1 MNEPDIYI
9 GIMSGTSID
18 CVDAVAVT
26 FSDGKINIIGSH
38 SESISAQLKLDILCL
53 CEPGTDSI
61 ALYAETDNILGEL
74 FARAALNLMTQ
85 LDIKPSQVAA
95 IGSHGQTVRHQPP
108 TKVNGFSLQIGN
120 PNLIAA
126 RTKCAVVAD
135 FRRAD
140 MALGGQGAPLV
151 PAFHQRF
158 FHEENSHRVIINIG
172 GIANVTLLGG
182 KDQCSGFDTGPG
194 NMLLDAWCFK
204 HKAQIYDD
212 KGAWAAT
219 GNISK
224 PLLNRLKKHPF
235 FSMEAPKSTG
245 REDFNLLW
253 LEQQPGALSLK
264 PEDVQATLTA
274 LTAETIADAIAD
286 LTQSFDD
293 IFICGGGVFNTQLI
307 NHLNQSLCESH
318 QSAVKSTLDIG
329 LDPKWV
335 EACAFAWLAGRRI
348 ENKTGNLPAVTGASQ
363 PAVLGGLYLP

>member
-26 FSDGKINIIGSH
+26 FGDGKISVMGSH
-38 SESISAQLKLDILCL
+38 SEPISAQLKLDILCL
-53 CEPGTDSI
+53 CQPGTDSI

-74 FARAALNLMTQ
+74 FAQTALELMTQ
-85 LDIKPSQVAA
+85 LNIKSSQVAA
-95 IGSHGQTVRHQPP
+95 IGSHGQTIRHQPP

-126 RTKCAVVAD
+126 RTRCPVVAD

-158 FHEENSHRVIINIG
+158 FHEKNRHRVIINIG
-172 GIANVTLLGG
+172 GIANVTLLSGN
-182 KDQCSGFDTGPG
+182 DQCSGFDTGPG

-204 HKAQIYDD
+204 HRAQIYDD

-224 PLLNRLKKHPF
+224 PLLNQLKKHPF
-235 FSMEAPKSTG
+235 FSIKAPKSTG

-253 LEQQPGALSLK
+253 LEQQIGTFSLK
-264 PEDVQATLTA
+264 PEDVKL
-274 LTAETIADAIAD
+274 
-286 LTQSFDD
+286 
-293 IFICGGGVFNTQLI
+293 
-307 NHLNQSLCESH
+307 
-318 QSAVKSTLDIG
+318 
-329 LDPKWV
+329 
-335 EACAFAWLAGRRI
+335 R
-348 ENKTGNLPAVTGASQ
+348 
-363 PAVLGGLYLP
+363 

>member
-18 CVDAVAVT
+18 SVDAVAVT
-26 FSDGKINIIGSH
+26 FGDGKISVMGSH

-53 CEPGTDSI
+53 CQPGTDSI

-74 FARAALNLMTQ
+74 FAQTALELMTQ
-85 LDIKPSQVAA
+85 LNIKSSQVAA
-95 IGSHGQTVRHQPP
+95 IGSHGQTIRHQPP

-126 RTKCAVVAD
+126 RTRCPVVGD

-158 FHEENSHRVIINIG
+158 FHEKNRHRVIINIG
-172 GIANVTLLGG
+172 GIANVTLLSGN
-182 KDQCSGFDTGPG
+182 DQCSGFDTGPG

-204 HKAQIYDD
+204 HRAQIYDHE
-212 KGAWAAT
+212 GAWAAT

-224 PLLNRLKKHPF
+224 PLLNQLKKHPF
-235 FSMEAPKSTG
+235 FSLQAPKSTG

-253 LEQQPGALSLK
+253 LEQQIGTFSLK
-264 PEDVQATLTA
+264 PEDVQATLTV

-293 IFICGGGVFNTQLI
+293 IFVCGGGVFNTQLM
-307 NHLNQSLCESH
+307 NQLNQSLYESH
-318 QSAVKSTLDIG
+318 QPAVKSTLNIG

-335 EACAFAWLAGRRI
+335 EACAFAWLAKRRI
-348 ENKTGNLPAVTGASQ
+348 ENKTGNVPAVTGASQ
-363 PAVLGGLYLP
+363 HVVLGGLYLP

>member
-1 MNEPDIYI
+1 MNKPDIYI

-26 FSDGKINIIGSH
+26 FNGKKISILGSH
-38 SESISAQLKLDILCL
+38 SKSISAQLKLDILCL
-53 CEPGTDSI
+53 CQPGTDSI

-74 FARAALNLMTQ
+74 FAQTALDLMTQ
-85 LDIKPSQVAA
+85 LHIKPSQVAA
-95 IGSHGQTVRHQPP
+95 IGSHGQTIRHQPP
-108 TKVNGFSLQIGN
+108 TKANGFSLQIGN

-126 RTKCAVVAD
+126 RTRCPVVAD

-158 FHEENSHRVIINIG
+158 FHEKN
-172 GIANVTLLGG
+172 
-182 KDQCSGFDTGPG
+182 CFDTGPG
-194 NMLLDAWCFK
+194 NILLDAWCFK
-204 HKAQIYDD
+204 HRAQIYDD

-224 PLLNRLKKHPF
+224 PLLNQLKKHPF
-235 FSMEAPKSTG
+235 FSTKAPKSTG

-253 LEQQPGALSLK
+253 LEQQIGTFSLK

-274 LTAETIADAIAD
+274 LTAETIGAAIED

-293 IFICGGGVFNTQLI
+293 IFVCGGGVFNTQLM
-307 NHLNQSLCESH
+307 NQLNQSLYESN
-318 QSAVKSTLDIG
+318 QPAVKSTLNIG

-335 EACAFAWLAGRRI
+335 EACAFAWLAERRI
-348 ENKTGNLPAVTGASQ
+348 ESKTGNIPAVTGASQ
-363 PAVLGGLYLP
+363 HAVLGGLYLP

>member
-26 FSDGKINIIGSH
+26 FGDGKISVIGSH
-38 SESISAQLKLDILCL
+38 SEPISAQLKLDILCL
-53 CEPGTDSI
+53 CQPGTDSI

-74 FARAALNLMTQ
+74 FAQTALELMTQ
-85 LDIKPSQVAA
+85 LNIKSSQVAA
-95 IGSHGQTVRHQPP
+95 IGSHGQTIRHQPP

-126 RTKCAVVAD
+126 RTRCPVVGD

-158 FHEENSHRVIINIG
+158 FHEKNRHRVIINIG
-172 GIANVTLLGG
+172 GIANVTLLSGN
-182 KDQCSGFDTGPG
+182 DQCSGFDTGPG

-204 HKAQIYDD
+204 HRAQIYDHE
-212 KGAWAAT
+212 GAWAAT

-224 PLLNRLKKHPF
+224 PLLNQLKKHPF
-235 FSMEAPKSTG
+235 FSLQAPKSTG

-253 LEQQPGALSLK
+253 LEQQIGTFSLK
-264 PEDVQATLTA
+264 PEDVQATLTV

-293 IFICGGGVFNTQLI
+293 IFVCGGGVFNTQLM
-307 NHLNQSLCESH
+307 NQLNQSLYESH
-318 QSAVKSTLDIG
+318 QPAVKSTLNIG

-335 EACAFAWLAGRRI
+335 EACAFAWLAKRRI
-348 ENKTGNLPAVTGASQ
+348 ENKTGNVPAVTGASQ
-363 PAVLGGLYLP
+363 HAVLGGLYLP

>member
-158 FHEENSHRVIINIG
+158 FHAENSHRVIINIG

-235 FSMEAPKSTG
+235 FSMEAPKY
-245 REDFNLLW
+245 R
-253 LEQQPGALSLK
+253 PR
-264 PEDVQATLTA
+264 
-274 LTAETIADAIAD
+274 
-286 LTQSFDD
+286 
-293 IFICGGGVFNTQLI
+293 
-307 NHLNQSLCESH
+307 
-318 QSAVKSTLDIG
+318 G
-329 LDPKWV
+329 L
-335 EACAFAWLAGRRI
+335 
-348 ENKTGNLPAVTGASQ
+348 
-363 PAVLGGLYLP
+363 

>member
-26 FSDGKINIIGSH
+26 FGDGKISVMGSH
-38 SESISAQLKLDILCL
+38 SEPISAQLKLDILCL
-53 CEPGTDSI
+53 CQPGTDSI

-74 FARAALNLMTQ
+74 FAQTALELMTQ
-85 LDIKPSQVAA
+85 LNIKPSQVAA
-95 IGSHGQTVRHQPP
+95 IGSHGQTIRHQPP

-126 RTKCAVVAD
+126 RTRCPVVGD

-158 FHEENSHRVIINIG
+158 FHEKNRHRVIINIG
-172 GIANVTLLGG
+172 GIANVTLLSGN
-182 KDQCSGFDTGPG
+182 DQCSGFDTGPG

-204 HKAQIYDD
+204 HRAQIYDHE
-212 KGAWAAT
+212 GAWAAT

-224 PLLNRLKKHPF
+224 PLLNQLKKHPF
-235 FSMEAPKSTG
+235 FSLKAPKSTG

-253 LEQQPGALSLK
+253 LEQQIGTFSLK
-264 PEDVQATLTA
+264 PEDVQATLTV

-293 IFICGGGVFNTQLI
+293 IFVCGGGVFNTQLM
-307 NHLNQSLCESH
+307 NQLNQSLYESH
-318 QSAVKSTLDIG
+318 QPAVKSTLNIG
-329 LDPKWV
+329 LHPKWV
-335 EACAFAWLAGRRI
+335 EACAFAWLAKRRI
-348 ENKTGNLPAVTGASQ
+348 ENKTGNVPAVTGASQ
-363 PAVLGGLYLP
+363 HAVLGGLYLP

>member
-18 CVDAVAVT
+18 SVDAVAVT
-26 FSDGKINIIGSH
+26 FGDGEISVMGSH
-38 SESISAQLKLDILCL
+38 SESIPAQLKLDILCL
-53 CEPGTDSI
+53 CQSGTDSI
-61 ALYAETDNILGEL
+61 ALYAEADNTLGEL
-74 FARAALNLMTQ
+74 FAQTTLELMTQ
-85 LDIKPSQVAA
+85 LNIKPSQVAA
-95 IGSHGQTVRHQPP
+95 IGSHGQTIRHQPP

-126 RTKCAVVAD
+126 RTRCPVVGD

-158 FHEENSHRVIINIG
+158 FHEKNRHRVIINIG
-172 GIANVTLLGG
+172 GIANVTLLSGN
-182 KDQCSGFDTGPG
+182 DQCSGFDTGPG

-204 HKAQIYDD
+204 HRAQVYDD

-224 PLLNRLKKHPF
+224 PLLHQLKKHPF
-235 FSMEAPKSTG
+235 FSIKAPKSTG

-253 LEQQPGALSLK
+253 LEQQIGTFSLK

-274 LTAETIADAIAD
+274 LTAETITDAIAD
-286 LTQSFDD
+286 LTQLFDD
-293 IFICGGGVFNTQLI
+293 IFVCGGGVFNTQLM
-307 NHLNQSLCESH
+307 NQLNQSLYESH
-318 QSAVKSTLDIG
+318 QPAVKSTLNIG

-335 EACAFAWLAGRRI
+335 EACAFAWLAKRRI
-348 ENKTGNLPAVTGASQ
+348 ENKTGNVPAVTGASQ
-363 PAVLGGLYLP
+363 HAVLGGLYLP

>member
-26 FSDGKINIIGSH
+26 FGDGKISVMGSH
-38 SESISAQLKLDILCL
+38 SEPISAQLKLDILCL
-53 CEPGTDSI
+53 CQPGTDSI

-74 FARAALNLMTQ
+74 FAQTALKLMTQ
-85 LDIKPSQVAA
+85 LNIKPSQVAA
-95 IGSHGQTVRHQPP
+95 IGSHGQTIRHQPP

-126 RTKCAVVAD
+126 RTRCPVVAD

-158 FHEENSHRVIINIG
+158 FHEKNSNRVIINIG
-172 GIANVTLLGG
+172 GISNVTLLGG
-182 KDQCSGFDTGPG
+182 NDQCSGFDTGPG

-204 HKAQIYDD
+204 HRAQIYDHE
-212 KGAWAAT
+212 GAWAAT

-224 PLLNRLKKHPF
+224 PLLNQLKKHPF
-235 FSMEAPKSTG
+235 FSLKAPKSTG

-253 LEQQPGALSLK
+253 LEQQIGTFSLK
-264 PEDVQATLTA
+264 PEDVQATLTV

-293 IFICGGGVFNTQLI
+293 IFVCGGGVFNTQLM
-307 NHLNQSLCESH
+307 NQLNQSLYESH
-318 QSAVKSTLDIG
+318 QPAVKSTLNIG

-335 EACAFAWLAGRRI
+335 EACAFAWLAKRRI
-348 ENKTGNLPAVTGASQ
+348 ENKTGNVPAVTGASQ
-363 PAVLGGLYLP
+363 HAVLGGLYLP

>member
-26 FSDGKINIIGSH
+26 FGDGKISVIGSH
-38 SESISAQLKLDILCL
+38 SEPISAQLKLDILCL
-53 CEPGTDSI
+53 CQPGTDSI

-74 FARAALNLMTQ
+74 FAQTALELMTQ
-85 LDIKPSQVAA
+85 LNIKSSQVAA
-95 IGSHGQTVRHQPP
+95 IGSHGQTIRHQPP

-126 RTKCAVVAD
+126 RTRCPVVAD

-158 FHEENSHRVIINIG
+158 FHEKNSNRVIINIG
-172 GIANVTLLGG
+172 GIANVTLLSGN
-182 KDQCSGFDTGPG
+182 DQCSGFDTGPG

-204 HKAQIYDD
+204 HRAQIYDHE
-212 KGAWAAT
+212 GAWAAT

-224 PLLNRLKKHPF
+224 PLLNQLKKHPF
-235 FSMEAPKSTG
+235 FSLQAPKSTG

-253 LEQQPGALSLK
+253 LEQQIGTFSLK
-264 PEDVQATLTA
+264 PEDVQATLTV

-293 IFICGGGVFNTQLI
+293 IFVCGGGVFNTQLM
-307 NHLNQSLCESH
+307 NQLNQSLYESH
-318 QSAVKSTLDIG
+318 QPAVKSTLNIG

-335 EACAFAWLAGRRI
+335 EACAFAWLAKRRI
-348 ENKTGNLPAVTGASQ
+348 ENKTGNVPAVTGASQ
-363 PAVLGGLYLP
+363 HAVLGGLYLP

>member
-26 FSDGKINIIGSH
+26 FGDGKISVIGSH
-38 SESISAQLKLDILCL
+38 SEPISAQLKLDILCL
-53 CEPGTDSI
+53 CQPGTDSI

-74 FARAALNLMTQ
+74 FAQTALELMTQ
-85 LDIKPSQVAA
+85 LNIKSSQVAA
-95 IGSHGQTVRHQPP
+95 IGSHGQTIRHQPP

-126 RTKCAVVAD
+126 RTRCPVVGD

-158 FHEENSHRVIINIG
+158 FHEKNRHRVIINIG
-172 GIANVTLLGG
+172 GIANVTLLSGN
-182 KDQCSGFDTGPG
+182 DQCSGFDTGPG

-204 HKAQIYDD
+204 HRAQIYDHE
-212 KGAWAAT
+212 GAWAAT

-224 PLLNRLKKHPF
+224 PLLNQLKKHPF
-235 FSMEAPKSTG
+235 FSLQAPKSTG

-253 LEQQPGALSLK
+253 LEQQIGTFSLK
-264 PEDVQATLTA
+264 PEDVQATLTV

-293 IFICGGGVFNTQLI
+293 IFVCGGGVFNTQLM
-307 NHLNQSLCESH
+307 NQLNQSLYESH
-318 QSAVKSTLDIG
+318 QPAVKSTLNIG

-335 EACAFAWLAGRRI
+335 EACAFAWLAKRRI
-348 ENKTGNLPAVTGASQ
+348 ENKTANVPAVTGASQ
-363 PAVLGGLYLP
+363 HAVLGGLYLP